1 MATLIEINAFFCGNL
16 PIPKSKVV
24 GWMQSTDIRVVGA
37 VLHIIL
43 KASSR
48 IKPALTMEEYGDILL
63 HAALRVVASGNKDDE
78 SEYAYTDYEAAQV
91 LCWWIVKCHN
101 QTPVQARKCLD
112 DAKQTLADFY
122 QNEGEDAR
130 RCIVDG
136 ALEHIFEVEEL
147 QKFFNDWKSN
157 ADLAQAYREAK
168 EWGDWHI
175 QESQF
180 LVEIAKLFV
189 ERLKAKGHRE
199 LIVRKANVGQPGTT
213 VEWLLPDKST
223 RQQLVILSHI
233 KPAVALDLMKN
244 DDAFTNSVVEFAL
257 NAKNWEK
264 SDFKENV
271 FTVTVPARLS
281 RIHTRPGNSGQDE
294 NG

>member
-1 MATLIEINAFFCGNL
+1 M
-16 PIPKSKVV
+16 S
-24 GWMQSTDIRVVGA
+24 
-37 VLHIIL
+37 
-43 KASSR
+43 
-48 IKPALTMEEYGDILL
+48 
-63 HAALRVVASGNKDDE
+63 
-78 SEYAYTDYEAAQV
+78 
-91 LCWWIVKCHN
+91 
-101 QTPVQARKCLD
+101 
-112 DAKQTLADFY
+112 
-122 QNEGEDAR
+122 
-130 RCIVDG
+130 
-136 ALEHIFEVEEL
+136 
-147 QKFFNDWKSN
+147 
-157 ADLAQAYREAK
+157 
-168 EWGDWHI
+168 
-175 QESQF
+175 
-180 LVEIAKLFV
+180 AKLLV
-189 ERLKAKGHRE
+189 ERLKAKGDRE

-281 RIHTRPGNSGQDE
+281 RIHNRPGNSGQDE